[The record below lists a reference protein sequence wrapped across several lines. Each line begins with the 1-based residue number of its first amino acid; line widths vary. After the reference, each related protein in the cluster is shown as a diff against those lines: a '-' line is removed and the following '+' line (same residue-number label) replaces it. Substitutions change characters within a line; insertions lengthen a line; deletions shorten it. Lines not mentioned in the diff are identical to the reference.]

1 MNANAFFQELK
12 RLILS
17 QPKPSLYLWKIE
29 NCEFSNHV
37 YYSKNLLN
45 SFDCTNCNDSIY
57 LYDSYMS
64 ANCIDCDYAVESELC
79 YESTDPFKCFN
90 NAYLQD
96 CERMR
101 DSYFCYACTNCHD
114 VFGCAKLENKSFCI
128 FNRQFTE
135 EEYREKVKKFL
146 ALPPEKNLEMLGE
159 LKKRFPWTQTNAI
172 SNENTTYGNFM
183 WYNKNC
189 YLVFDGAH
197 NENSSYLYDSHYSK
211 NCYDLTYSGKNNEL
225 CYESVDNDALFNS
238 DYMVYSDHSRDSS
251 YCFNCTGLANCLGC
265 VGLERKQYCILN
277 RQFTK
282 EEYEVKSK
290 QILEEL
296 KKANLGWNEL
306 IF

>member
-1 MNANAFFQELK
+1 MSANAFFQELN

-17 QPKPSLYLWKIE
+17 QPRPPLYIWKCE

-45 SFDCTNCNDSIY
+45 SFDCTNCNDSTY

-96 CERMR
+96 CARMR
-101 DSYFCYACTNCHD
+101 DSYYSYACANCHD
-114 VFGCAKLENKSFCI
+114 VFGCVKLENKSFCI
-128 FNRQFTE
+128 FNRQLTE
-135 EEYREKVKKFL
+135 EEYREKVKKFKE
-146 ALPPEKNLEMLGE
+146 LPPEKNLEMLDE

-172 SNENTTYGNFM
+172 GNENTTYGNFM

-197 NENSSYLYDSHYSK
+197 NENSNYLYDSHYNK
-211 NCYDLTYSGKNNEL
+211 NCCDLTYSGQNNEL
-225 CYESVDNDALFNS
+225 CYESVDNDTLFNC
-238 DYMVYSDHSRDSS
+238 DFMVYSDHSRDSA
-251 YCFNCTGLANCLGC
+251 YCFNGTGLSNCLGC

-290 QILEEL
+290 QMLEEL